1 MRRNGLIGSL
11 GTRATA
17 CLIATLIL
25 CGLSWSA
32 RAESIAV
39 IVNADGP
46 LVGLTR
52 ADVRALY
59 LGDRQFVGAERVL
72 ALHLPEGPVKDA
84 LLRDVTGK
92 GLKAYRLHWVQKVFQ
107 EGLSLPRVVGAPS
120 AVVAEVQ
127 SHSADIGYVPESA
140 ADGVHGIAILFRVPG
155 P

>member
-1 MRRNGLIGSL
+1 MRRNGPLGSR
-11 GTRATA
+11 GVRATA
-17 CLIATLIL
+17 CLIAAVLL
-25 CGLSWSA
+25 CGVSLSA

-52 ADVRALY
+52 DDVRALY
-59 LGDRQFVGAERVL
+59 LGDRQFVGAKRVSVI
-72 ALHLPEGPVKDA
+72 HLPEGPVKDA

-92 GLKAYRLHWVQKVFQ
+92 GLKDYRLHWVRKIFQ

-120 AVVAEVQ
+120 AVVADVQ
-127 SHSADIGYVPESA
+127 SHPTDIGYVPERA
-140 ADGVHGIAILFRVPG
+140 ADGVHGIVILFRVPG